1 MKQVAQPKTIS
12 SHSYEPTNDRNI
24 LRFVDRE
31 GNWTHYWI
39 KNQKIFVP
47 AVNHI
52 IRMGYPKGERFYNYL
67 LRATPAEAERKLKTA
82 GEEGSRT
89 HEALRDLIRGDSIT
103 LDTRYFNEMTQRY
116 EPLSHEEWS
125 NIEAFAAWCA
135 KYQPKVLIN
144 EQAVWSPGYKYAGTI
159 DFLGTILVPEGDKI
173 FPSQVWGTRIL
184 ILLDWKTSG
193 GIWDDYE
200 LQIASYRNA
209 ALEYLRNKLP
219 LQEYKGI
226 WTGIVRIGTS
236 HKSGYEMKVWDE
248 EDSQANFKLFLSALD
263 IYKKKT
269 GDEFVPEIKVIPA
282 EFSVYVPRLRM
293 NSKKNEKTKHH
304 VLKTKKRVY

>member
-1 MKQVAQPKTIS
+1 MKQAAQPKTIS
-12 SHSYEPTNDRNI
+12 SHSYEPTNDRTI

-39 KNQKIFVP
+39 KSHKIFVP

-67 LRATPAEAERKLKTA
+67 LRATPSEAERKLKTA

-103 LDTRYFNEMTQRY
+103 LDTRYFNEITQRY
-116 EPLSHEEWS
+116 EPLNHDEWT
-125 NIEAFAAWCA
+125 NIEAFAAWCT
-135 KYQPKVLIN
+135 KYEPKVLIN
-144 EQAVWSPGYKYAGTI
+144 EQAVWSATYKYAGTI
-159 DFLGTILVPEGDKI
+159 DFLGTILVPEGDKT
-173 FPSQVWGTRIL
+173 FSREMWGTRIL

-209 ALEYLRNKLP
+209 ALEYLQNKLP
-219 LQEYKGI
+219 LQEYKNM

-236 HKSGYEMKVWDE
+236 HKSGFEMKVWDQ

-263 IYKKKT
+263 IFKKKT
-269 GDEFVPEIKVIPA
+269 GDDYVPEIKIIPA
-282 EFSVYVPRLRM
+282 EFSVYVPRLRVPPKKKVILKQQHI
-293 NSKKNEKTKHH
+293 SKK
-304 VLKTKKRVY
+304 